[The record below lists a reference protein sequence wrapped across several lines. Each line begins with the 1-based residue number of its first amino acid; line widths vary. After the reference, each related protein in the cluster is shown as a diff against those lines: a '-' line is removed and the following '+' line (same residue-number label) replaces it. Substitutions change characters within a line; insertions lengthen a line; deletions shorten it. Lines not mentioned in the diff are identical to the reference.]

1 MSLKKTVTAKKETK
15 GSKNKKVVKVS
26 AEKYVDPKN
35 YLYSILILVGG
46 IILTLLIF
54 KWYNV
59 KKDEKLMVSYLI
71 SSNTIKSSIDNIN
84 SLDLIKQEAPSS
96 YFIYLSYTNDEEVYK
111 FEKSLKNLI
120 DKYKLNDI
128 FYYVDL
134 NKYIKNNEDYL
145 KQIKENLKI
154 SNLDNLPAIIY
165 IVDGEVEAIL
175 DGVKKT
181 KLKVADFE
189 ELLDIYEFEAIK

>member
-134 NKYIKNNEDYL
+134 TKYIKNNEDYL